1 MTTCAGS
8 DADVRFVE
16 TAIAGVVVVELEEH
30 VDERGSFARTWC
42 RDEMTGAGLTGEL
55 AQCSLSRNPR
65 AGTLRGLHFQRT
77 PHEEAKLVR
86 CSRGAIFD
94 VAVDL
99 RRGSLT
105 YCGWV
110 GFRLDSE
117 SGRALYIPEGC
128 AHGFQTLEDESDVT
142 YMISTPYAP
151 ESASGVRWDDTA
163 FGIDWP
169 ATHDRTI
176 GARDRSW
183 PDYMPDR
190 G

>member
-1 MTTCAGS
+1 M
-8 DADVRFVE
+8 RFVE
-16 TAIAGVVVVELEEH
+16 TSIAGVVVVELEEN
-30 VDERGSFARTWC
+30 VDERGAFARTWC
-42 RDEMTGAGLTGEL
+42 RDEMRNAGLAGEL

-65 AGTLRGLHFQRT
+65 AGTLRGLHFQRA

-99 RRGSLT
+99 RPGSAT
-105 YCGWV
+105 YCAWV
-110 GFRLDSE
+110 GVRLDPE
-117 SGRALYIPEGC
+117 GGRALYIPEGC

-151 ESASGVRWDDTA
+151 ESASGVRWNDAA

-169 ATHDRTI
+169 PAVERII
-176 GARDRSW
+176 GERDRGW
-183 PDYMPDR
+183 PDFEPQAV
-190 G
+190 

>member
-1 MTTCAGS
+1 M
-8 DADVRFVE
+8 RFVE

-42 RDEMTGAGLTGEL
+42 RDEMAEAGLASEL

-65 AGTLRGLHFQRT
+65 AGTLRGLHFQRA

-86 CSRGAIFD
+86 CTRGAIFD

-99 RRGSLT
+99 RPQSLT
-105 YCGWV
+105 YCAWV
-110 GFRLDSE
+110 GVPLDPE

-128 AHGFQTLEDESDVT
+128 AHGFQALEDESDVM
-142 YMISTPYAP
+142 YMISTPFVQGA
-151 ESASGVRWDDTA
+151 ASGVRWDDPA

-169 ATHDRTI
+169 QAATRII
-176 GARDRSW
+176 GERDRSW
-183 PDYMPDR
+183 PDFEPQAA
-190 G
+190 